1 MHPFS
6 CFRYNLIA
14 TRNQNHILTRKCLRN
29 NIMKLTFPNLPLTNN
44 SYLKIFSLFVI
55 SLVITTSADAIP
67 TEVQAIKSIADKIIP
82 YLIWLFALG
91 GGAIASVNGWRLFN
105 GQPKAGVYALGGM
118 VTSGL
123 GFNGIFGDTAT
134 TLLI

>member
-1 MHPFS
+1 M
-6 CFRYNLIA
+6 
-14 TRNQNHILTRKCLRN
+14 N
-29 NIMKLTFPNLPLTNN
+29 NFLNKIVTPLFKTENTY
-44 SYLKIFSLFVI
+44 SRFSLFLGF
-55 SLVITTSADAIP
+55 SLMTMTCADAIP
-67 TEVQAIKSIADKIIP
+67 TEVAAIKSIADNIMP

-91 GGAIASVNGWRLFN
+91 GGAIASINGWRLFN

>member
-1 MHPFS
+1 MIKTNVVRSFS
-6 CFRYNLIA
+6 SYDFYVKA
-14 TRNQNHILTRKCLRN
+14 FFIL
-29 NIMKLTFPNLPLTNN
+29 F
-44 SYLKIFSLFVI
+44 I
-55 SLVITTSADAIP
+55 SLVVTPSAEAIP
-67 TEVQAIKSIADKIIP
+67 TEVAAIKSIADNIMP

-91 GGAIASVNGWRLFN
+91 GGAIASINGWRLFS

-123 GFNGIFGDTAT
+123 GFNGIFGDAAT

>member
-1 MHPFS
+1 MNNFLNINVNKPFS
-6 CFRYNLIA
+6 FENPHL
-14 TRNQNHILTRKCLRN
+14 
-29 NIMKLTFPNLPLTNN
+29 KL
-44 SYLKIFSLFVI
+44 SLFVGF
-55 SLVITTSADAIP
+55 SLITMTCADAIP
-67 TEVQAIKSIADKIIP
+67 TEVAAIKAIADNIVP
-82 YLIWLFALG
+82 YIVWLFALG
-91 GGAIASVNGWRLFN
+91 GGAVASINGWRLFN

>member
-1 MHPFS
+1 M
-6 CFRYNLIA
+6 
-14 TRNQNHILTRKCLRN
+14 NHTYSNTIFNTHTLSNRALLF
-29 NIMKLTFPNLPLTNN
+29 IG
-44 SYLKIFSLFVI
+44 FSL
-55 SLVITTSADAIP
+55 LTMTCADAIP

-82 YLIWLFALG
+82 YLVWLFALG
-91 GGAIASVNGWRLFN
+91 GGAIASINGWRLFN